1 MNKIRSLAAPY
12 SVSLLLLFL
21 CFSILEV
28 QGQCAMCR
36 ASLQNEANQA
46 TAQGINDGIVY
57 LMAIPYILVAVAG
70 YAVYRIRFNKKKEN
84 MSKNA

>member
-12 SVSLLLLFL
+12 SVNLLLLFL

-70 YAVYRIRFNKKKEN
+70 YAVYRIKSKKNK
-84 MSKNA
+84 

>member
-1 MNKIRSLAAPY
+1 MNKIKFLAAPY
-12 SVSLLLLFL
+12 SVGLLLLFL

-57 LMAIPYILVAVAG
+57 LMAIPYILVALAG
-70 YAVYRIRFNKKKEN
+70 YAVYRIRSNKNK
-84 MSKNA
+84 

>member
-12 SVSLLLLFL
+12 SVNLLLLFL

>member
-1 MNKIRSLAAPY
+1 MNKIRSLAVPY

>member
-12 SVSLLLLFL
+12 SVNLLLLFCVFQFWKFKVNAPCVGL
-21 CFSILEV
+21 HYK
-28 QGQCAMCR
+28 MR
-36 ASLQNEANQA
+36 ANQA

-70 YAVYRIRFNKKKEN
+70 YAVYRIKSKRNK
-84 MSKNA
+84 